1 MLQIVSVVSHFRRGD
16 RCLKSGDNGGALF
29 HFSKVIQLRPRH
41 YGAYHNRGIA
51 LQSMGTYA
59 SSIEDFD
66 QAIRLNPRLAVS
78 YAARGIS
85 RKFVGDW
92 DGAIEDQTRALALD
106 AKQPAVHI
114 ELGTAYESKGDF
126 DRAIVHFTTAI
137 DLAPRDPEPV
147 KLRGCVQF
155 CRGKFEAA
163 AADLRRSFEL
173 GVDAYALLFY
183 SLAQGRL
190 SEQATQELI
199 SLAARLNVPEWPAPV
214 IELYLGR
221 LSERAVLDAAATPD
235 HQAEAHFYIGGWHLL
250 RNDREHAVRALT
262 AAMQSLPPWFIEH
275 PAAAAE
281 LARLA

>member
-1 MLQIVSVVSHFRRGD
+1 MLQIVSVVSHYRRGD

-51 LQSMGTYA
+51 LQAMGTYA

-66 QAIRLNPRLAVS
+66 QAIRLNPRLAIS
-78 YAARGIS
+78 HAARGIS

-92 DGAIEDQTRALALD
+92 DGAIEDYTRALALD
-106 AKQPAVHI
+106 PKHPGVHS
-114 ELGTAYESKGDF
+114 ELGVVHHHKGECE
-126 DRAIVHFTTAI
+126 RAIVHLTTAI
-137 DLAPRDPEPV
+137 DLAPRDPDPA
-147 KLRGCVQF
+147 KHRGLVQF

-163 AADLRRSFEL
+163 AADLRRSLEL
-173 GVDAYALLFY
+173 RFDVYAVLFY
-183 SLAQGRL
+183 YVARRRL

-199 SLAARLNVPEWPAPV
+199 SLAERLNGPGWPAPV

-221 LSERAVLDAAATPD
+221 LSEQAVLEAARTPQN
-235 HQAEAHFYIGGWHLL
+235 QAEAHFYIGEWHLL
-250 RNDREHAVRALT
+250 RGDRERAIKALN
-262 AAMQSLPPWFIEH
+262 AALQALPPWFTEY

-281 LARLA
+281 LARLG